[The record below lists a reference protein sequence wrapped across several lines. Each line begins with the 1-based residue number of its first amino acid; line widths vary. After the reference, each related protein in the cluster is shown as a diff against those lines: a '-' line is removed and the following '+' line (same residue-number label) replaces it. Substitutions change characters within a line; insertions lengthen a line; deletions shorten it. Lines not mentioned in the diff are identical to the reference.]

1 MIHGQNTNTMTKHVG
16 VYNDKKCV
24 IVIQLP
30 EATNEVHIVDTESL
44 PDLYHQNLMEIVT
57 SPEGQAAQWLGEV
70 MSRKMLYDGSNALRT
85 FYERNYIIRVAS
97 QTVQLAPLPNNLIP
111 FTQVYPMSMDPI
123 AAQQNPAGTQDN
135 MYAHLAAQEQVK
147 LDAQMEQVGQDPAA
161 GHNQHAQNLA
171 GDVTSQQHVMSNNL
185 LAEAQMLEAEAANK
199 RAQAAAYGN
208 VAPKPGV
215 TPVMDSVDM
224 SEVLN
229 PHQTS
234 TANVNPFVD
243 SVTGKSYKTAGAL
256 KGVQTKRANAAKG

>member
-1 MIHGQNTNTMTKHVG
+1 MIHGQNTSGMTKHVG
-16 VYNDKKCV
+16 VYNDKKCA

-30 EATNEVHIVDTESL
+30 EATNEVHIIDTESL
-44 PDLYHQNLMEIVT
+44 PELYHQNLMEIVT
-57 SPEGQAAQWLGEV
+57 SPEGQAAKWLGEV
-70 MSRKMLYDGSNALRT
+70 MSRKMLYDGTNALRT
-85 FYERNYIIRVAS
+85 FYERNYIIRVPS

-111 FTQVYPMSMDPI
+111 FTQVYPMTTMDSS

-147 LDAQMEQVGQDPAA
+147 LDAQMEQVGQDPTV

-208 VAPKPGV
+208 VAPKPG
-215 TPVMDSVDM
+215 TIPVMDHIPDM
-224 SEVLN
+224 
-229 PHQTS
+229 PRTFID
-234 TANVNPFVD
+234 TD
-243 SVTGKSYKTAGAL
+243 TGKSYKTAGAL
-256 KGVQTKRANAAKG
+256 KGAQTKRANAAKG